1 MLDNL
6 DTFRV
11 GDLGFDFNTDL
22 DGVWFEG
29 TAQVAA
35 AYKAID
41 RNDSRAAPWLDRLR
55 QVQDSGTGA
64 LPATNVE
71 DLTTG
76 FYLFDGTPWLY
87 HQRPH
92 IAATAWFVLAEI
104 GVNPLAG

>member
-55 QVQDSGTGA
+55 QVQDPGTGA